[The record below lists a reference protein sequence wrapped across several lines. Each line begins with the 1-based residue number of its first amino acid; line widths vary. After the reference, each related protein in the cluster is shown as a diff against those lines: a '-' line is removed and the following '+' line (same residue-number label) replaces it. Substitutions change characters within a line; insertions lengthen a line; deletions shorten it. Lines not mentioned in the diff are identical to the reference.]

1 MEKSNKRSLNVKKF
15 KELLNSCLPSKWLIF
30 LSFSLVILQTIVSL
44 VIPLLTMNF
53 IDEMNFSG
61 FDFITILILGCIF
74 VGQLVI
80 SAIALYTMNYVGQ
93 RVVLTLRKKT
103 WSKILQLPIPFF
115 DENTSGNLMSR
126 MTNDTLIIKDFITSQ
141 LIPFISGIVSIIG
154 SIIFLLLI
162 DWKMTGL
169 MLLVV
174 PLVIVIM
181 IPFGRKMYKISRDLQ
196 DETASFQGDL
206 GRVLT
211 DIRLVKASLA
221 ENQEKETGF
230 KRMENLFH
238 YGVKEGKMLAI
249 IQPLSMVLMLAILVI
264 VFGYGSVRVSTGS
277 LSAGSLVAI
286 VFYLFQISIPISQL
300 TSFFSHFQKA
310 LGASE
315 RVYSILLTNSEMSMS
330 NYSNY
335 SNSNSLSDYKKNTL
349 EFKNVSFTYSNSKNI
364 LKSVNFQAK
373 VGHVTAFVGPSGAG
387 KTTIFSLL
395 ERFYIPDHG
404 TITYKGIPIHDI
416 PLTEWR
422 NKIAYVSQD
431 SPIMDGTIRSNLIY
445 GLDSYQEESIK
456 QAIIDANLEEFINSL
471 PNKCET
477 EVGERGVRLSGG
489 QRQRIAIARAMIR
502 NPEILLLD
510 EATAHLDSNSER
522 IVQEALDRLMKG
534 RTTLVIAHRLAT
546 IRHADQIIII
556 EEGKVTG
563 IGNHEKLIAEHP
575 LYRELNHQ
583 QLSFVTA
590 K

>member
-349 EFKNVSFTYSNSKNI
+349 EFRVF
-364 LKSVNFQAK
+364 
-373 VGHVTAFVGPSGAG
+373 
-387 KTTIFSLL
+387 TIFCGFHS
-395 ERFYIPDHG
+395 IP
-404 TITYKGIPIHDI
+404 
-416 PLTEWR
+416 
-422 NKIAYVSQD
+422 
-431 SPIMDGTIRSNLIY
+431 
-445 GLDSYQEESIK
+445 
-456 QAIIDANLEEFINSL
+456 
-471 PNKCET
+471 ET
-477 EVGERGVRLSGG
+477 C
-489 QRQRIAIARAMIR
+489 
-502 NPEILLLD
+502 
-510 EATAHLDSNSER
+510 
-522 IVQEALDRLMKG
+522 
-534 RTTLVIAHRLAT
+534 
-546 IRHADQIIII
+546 
-556 EEGKVTG
+556 
-563 IGNHEKLIAEHP
+563 
-575 LYRELNHQ
+575 
-583 QLSFVTA
+583 
-590 K
+590 